1 MMTLLHPKDRLQST
15 ILLPHMSPAS
25 GRVSPAFCRLPKDYG
40 PCKEILLRFYYNP
53 AIGTCQTFI
62 YGGCHGNTNNFMTYR
77 QCVNTC
83 RLRLLGLSLPR
94 PDAARSIAAPG
105 RRLEDRSRVKPS
117 ICFLPVAPGP
127 CQAYGPSF
135 YYNAATGQPAGSQH
149 SSKSDPAREPGR
161 GAAGPAGP
169 RPSADPSCGS
179 RHRWAT

>member
-1 MMTLLHPKDRLQST
+1 MKWGSVFLLVGLLALWAGLQ
-15 ILLPHMSPAS
+15 PAS

-135 YYNAATGQPAGSQH
+135 YYNAATGQCLGFNY
-149 SSKSDPAREPGR
+149 GGCR
-161 GAAGPAGP
+161 GNGNRFGTEKECLQT
-169 RPSADPSCGS
+169 CG
-179 RHRWAT
+179 